1 MLTRNIAQEK
11 EVVPSLPKAPR
22 LQLASPVNPSDGKSF
37 QEGHVSPEKRPN
49 EAISFNMA
57 DLEQGEPKQDVV
69 TTPCAGSSSIPTME
83 ESSSA
88 SKNLFGGGD
97 TGFGFNFDDTC
108 DNSFSFFGNGG
119 CKSPEQGEKDGQFF
133 LNFGD
138 GDGDKMEEDSGWNF
152 FGQ

>member
-1 MLTRNIAQEK
+1 
-11 EVVPSLPKAPR
+11 
-22 LQLASPVNPSDGKSF
+22 
-37 QEGHVSPEKRPN
+37 
-49 EAISFNMA
+49 MA

-69 TTPCAGSSSIPTME
+69 TTPCAGSSSIPTKE

-152 FGQ
+152 FGQWNFFSFQFRMKKIYFCVPSRLARFTCIGYLLELQ